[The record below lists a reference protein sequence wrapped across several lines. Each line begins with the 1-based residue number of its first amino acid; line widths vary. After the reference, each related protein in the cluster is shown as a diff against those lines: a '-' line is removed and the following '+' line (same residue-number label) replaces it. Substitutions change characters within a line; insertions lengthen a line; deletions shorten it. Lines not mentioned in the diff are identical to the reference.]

1 MITNY
6 HHRLKAIAENAV
18 LGTRG
23 MFWYEQSSELMHELL
38 KFDEFKNLKPNV
50 LDMKVNYCNSTVI
63 DGKSWH
69 LIYMK
74 DLYLEIDSYK
84 SDLEIYIQKVEALY
98 EIELHDSTESFILI
112 ISNSNVYSF
121 IGTIQYHHC

>member
-6 HHRLKAIAENAV
+6 HHRLKAIAVNAV
-18 LGTRG
+18 LSTKG
-23 MFWYEQSSELMHELL
+23 MLWCEQPSELMHELL

-69 LIYMK
+69 LIYMN

-84 SDLEIYIQKVEALY
+84 SDLEIYIPKVEALY
-98 EIELHDSTESFILI
+98 EFELPNSTESFILL
-112 ISNSNVYSF
+112 ISNRHVYGF